1 MNKTIYTRRMKLAQL
16 IGDNNELLS
25 LLQRLDIKLGF
36 GEATVEDICRR
47 YNLSTELFLMICNIY
62 SFRDYEPQTDILT
75 KDDITHITNY
85 LQASH
90 NYYKQVC
97 FPSIHDKIHSLVS
110 TLDDVSRHLIDKF
123 YDDYDCEVRNHFKY
137 EESIVFPYIESLLAG
152 TQPKDSKYN
161 ISKFE
166 KSHSYIGEKL
176 NDLKNIIIKY
186 LPEESCSPLHFEI
199 LKEIYITESDLQKH
213 SLIENRLL
221 VSLVEKLEKNN
232 E

>member
-1 MNKTIYTRRMKLAQL
+1 MKLAQL
-16 IGDNNELLS
+16 IADNNELLS

-75 KDDITHITNY
+75 KEDIIHVTDY

-90 NYYKQVC
+90 KYYKQVC
-97 FPSIHDKIHSLVS
+97 FPSIHDKVHSLVN

-137 EESIVFPYIESLLAG
+137 EESIVE
-152 TQPKDSKYN
+152 
-161 ISKFE
+161 
-166 KSHSYIGEKL
+166 
-176 NDLKNIIIKY
+176 
-186 LPEESCSPLHFEI
+186 
-199 LKEIYITESDLQKH
+199 
-213 SLIENRLL
+213 
-221 VSLVEKLEKNN
+221 
-232 E
+232 